1 MKYLNVSLLICFV
14 LSLCLLTQAQAGT
27 VAGRVYYEGAVPT
40 LRPIDMSAD
49 PVCMHQQ
56 EGETSLSEM
65 LVVGEEVD
73 GMHSLGNVFIEV
85 VDGLDPAVEFPVP
98 ETPVVLTQ
106 AGCRYDPRVF
116 GVRVGQTLQILNPD
130 GTLHNVNGLPRI
142 NRPFNLAMPRERQTL
157 DVVFDQPE
165 PLFPIRCDVH
175 PWMAAYCAVLEHPFF
190 TVTRADGQFRIEN
203 LPPGR
208 YELRAWHERLGEQLF
223 TVEITPENEQ
233 VDDLELR
240 FSRPGQS

>member
-1 MKYLNVSLLICFV
+1 MKYLAYPTLSCLILL
-14 LSLCLLTQAQAGT
+14 LNGSASAQAGS
-27 VAGRVYYEGAVPT
+27 VAGRVLYEGAVPNM
-40 LRPIDMSAD
+40 RPIDMSAD
-49 PVCMHQQ
+49 PVCLHHQD
-56 EGETSLSEM
+56 GEAPLSEM
-65 LVVGEEVD
+65 LVVGESVGD
-73 GMHSLGNVFIEV
+73 KHSLGNVFIEV
-85 VDGLDPAVEFPVP
+85 VDGLDPDAVYPVP

-116 GVRVGQTLQILNPD
+116 GVRVGQPLEILNPD

-142 NRPFNLAMPRERQTL
+142 NRPFNHAMPRERQSTE
-157 DVVFDQPE
+157 VIFDQPE

-175 PWMAAYCAVLEHPFF
+175 PWMAAYCAVLDHPFF
-190 TVTRADGQFRIEN
+190 TVTEADGHFEISN

-223 TVEITPENEQ
+223 TVEIGAEEQ
-233 VDDLELR
+233 AVSEHTLT